1 LKEVYYAKQQTN
13 KCEAKAPQA
22 SESTQ
27 ANSSRA
33 KQNTI
38 KQGYIMS
45 NFLKDMV
52 KTTGNEFASIVEDG
66 IDGGDV
72 TGFVDTGVYALNA
85 LLSGSLYGGMPAN
98 KIMALAGESATGKTF
113 FALSIVKTFLEA
125 NPDGVCMY
133 FDSEAAVTSDMFRTR
148 NIDTRRVAV
157 IGVATVEEFRNQA
170 VKVVDNYLK
179 MPAGERKPMIMILDS
194 LGMLSSSKEMNDTA
208 EGKDTRDMT
217 RAQVTKATFRVLTLK
232 LGKAGIPLI
241 MTNHTYE
248 TMSMFPQKVMGGGTG
263 LRYAASTVLFL
274 SKRKEKIDNEVVGN
288 VIHCK
293 LDKGRFTKENMMVD
307 VLLRYDTGLNK
318 YYGLLPIAEK
328 HGIFKKV
335 STRYEMPDG
344 SKAFEK
350 NINENPEKYYT
361 DDVMRQLEDAVAK
374 EFKYGNEV
382 SNDEQQS

>member
-1 LKEVYYAKQQTN
+1 
-13 KCEAKAPQA
+13 
-22 SESTQ
+22 
-27 ANSSRA
+27 
-33 KQNTI
+33 
-38 KQGYIMS
+38 MS

-179 MPAGERKPMIMILDS
+179 MPVADRKPMIMILDS

-248 TMSMFPQKVMGGGTG
+248 TMSMFPQKIMGGGCLTEG
-263 LRYAASTVLFL
+263 HKVQMSDGTFKDISDINKNDTVITMF
-274 SKRKEKIDNEVVGN
+274 GN
-288 VIHCK
+288 
-293 LDKGRFTKENMMVD
+293 RQ
-307 VLLRYDTGLNK
+307 VLET
-318 YYGLLPIAEK
+318 
-328 HGIFKKV
+328 
-335 STRYEMPDG
+335 
-344 SKAFEK
+344 
-350 NINENPEKYYT
+350 
-361 DDVMRQLEDAVAK
+361 
-374 EFKYGNEV
+374 FKYENKPTV
-382 SNDEQQS
+382 SIEMEDGYTVVCTPEHKFLVKQSDELVWIKAEDLTESDDLVVMD

>member
-1 LKEVYYAKQQTN
+1 
-13 KCEAKAPQA
+13 
-22 SESTQ
+22 
-27 ANSSRA
+27 
-33 KQNTI
+33 
-38 KQGYIMS
+38 MS
-45 NFLKDMV
+45 DFLKGMV

-113 FALSIVKTFLEA
+113 FALSIVKTFLDA

-148 NIDTRRVAV
+148 DIDTKRVAV

-179 MPAGERKPMIMILDS
+179 MPVAERKPMIMILDS

-328 HGIFKKV
+328 YGIFKKV

-344 SKAFEK
+344 TKAFEK
-350 NINENPEKYYT
+350 NINDNPEKYYT
-361 DDVMRQLEDAVAK
+361 DDVMQQLEKAVAK
-374 EFKYGNEV
+374 EFMYGNEV
-382 SNDEQQS
+382 MEETND

>member
-1 LKEVYYAKQQTN
+1 
-13 KCEAKAPQA
+13 
-22 SESTQ
+22 
-27 ANSSRA
+27 
-33 KQNTI
+33 
-38 KQGYIMS
+38 MS

-85 LLSGSLYGGMPAN
+85 LMSGSLYGGMPAN
-98 KIMALAGESATGKTF
+98 KIMALAGESSTGKTF
-113 FALSIVKTFLEA
+113 FALSILKTFLDA
-125 NPDGVCMY
+125 NPEAVCMY

-148 NIDTRRVAV
+148 GIDTKRVAV

-179 MPAGERKPMIMILDS
+179 MPVGERKPMMMVLDS

-293 LDKGRFTKENMMVD
+293 LDKGRFTKENSIVD

-344 SKAFEK
+344 TKAFEK
-350 NINENPEKYYT
+350 NINDNPEKYYT
-361 DDVMRQLEDAVAK
+361 DAVMQQLEEAVGK

-382 SNDEQQS
+382 DDGNEP

>member
-1 LKEVYYAKQQTN
+1 MKEVYYAKQQTN

>member
-1 LKEVYYAKQQTN
+1 
-13 KCEAKAPQA
+13 
-22 SESTQ
+22 
-27 ANSSRA
+27 
-33 KQNTI
+33 
-38 KQGYIMS
+38 
-45 NFLKDMV
+45 
-52 KTTGNEFASIVEDG
+52 
-66 IDGGDV
+66 
-72 TGFVDTGVYALNA
+72 
-85 LLSGSLYGGMPAN
+85 
-98 KIMALAGESATGKTF
+98 
-113 FALSIVKTFLEA
+113 
-125 NPDGVCMY
+125 
-133 FDSEAAVTSDMFRTR
+133 
-148 NIDTRRVAV
+148 
-157 IGVATVEEFRNQA
+157 
-170 VKVVDNYLK
+170 
-179 MPAGERKPMIMILDS
+179 MILDS
-194 LGMLSSSKEMNDTA
+194 LGMLSSTKEMNDTA

-293 LDKGRFTKENMMVD
+293 LDKGRFTKENTMVD

-328 HGIFKKV
+328 YGIFKKV

-344 SKAFEK
+344 TKAFEK

-361 DDVMRQLEDAVAK
+361 DDVMKQLETAVAQ
-374 EFKYGNEV
+374 EFKYGNEITE
-382 SNDEQQS
+382 SKDAD

>member
-1 LKEVYYAKQQTN
+1 
-13 KCEAKAPQA
+13 
-22 SESTQ
+22 
-27 ANSSRA
+27 
-33 KQNTI
+33 
-38 KQGYIMS
+38 MS

-328 HGIFKKV
+328 YGIFKKV
-335 STRYEMPDG
+335 STRYELPDG

-361 DDVMRQLEDAVAK
+361 DDVMQQLESAVAR

-382 SNDEQQS
+382 VENEQQS

>member
-1 LKEVYYAKQQTN
+1 
-13 KCEAKAPQA
+13 
-22 SESTQ
+22 
-27 ANSSRA
+27 
-33 KQNTI
+33 
-38 KQGYIMS
+38 MS

-98 KIMALAGESATGKTF
+98 KIMALAGESSTGKTF
-113 FALSIVKTFLEA
+113 FALSILKTFLDA
-125 NPDGVCMY
+125 NPEAVCMY

-148 NIDTRRVAV
+148 EIDTKRVAV

-179 MPAGERKPMIMILDS
+179 MPIADRKPMIMVLDS

-293 LDKGRFTKENMMVD
+293 LDKGRFTRENCMVD

-344 SKAFEK
+344 TKAFEK

-361 DDVMRQLEDAVAK
+361 DDVMQQLEAAVAR

-382 SNDEQQS
+382 TESSND

>member
-1 LKEVYYAKQQTN
+1 
-13 KCEAKAPQA
+13 
-22 SESTQ
+22 
-27 ANSSRA
+27 
-33 KQNTI
+33 
-38 KQGYIMS
+38 MS

-125 NPDGVCMY
+125 NPEGVCMY

-148 NIDTRRVAV
+148 DIDTRRVAV

-179 MPAGERKPMIMILDS
+179 MPVAERKPMIMILDS
-194 LGMLSSSKEMNDTA
+194 LGMLSSTKEMNDTA

-293 LDKGRFTKENMMVD
+293 LDKGRFTKENSLVD

-344 SKAFEK
+344 TKAFEK
-350 NINENPEKYYT
+350 NINDNPEKYYT
-361 DDVMRQLEDAVAK
+361 DDVMQQLEEAVAR

-382 SNDEQQS
+382 SVTDES